1 MHSLVPV
8 ALRGD
13 LSYGDIVMEMVSIT
27 EGMTMSNISFD
38 SVSNSAP
45 ANALQGVGTNA
56 LVDNPFTF
64 EPVAEATSAHALQ
77 GVGTNALVDNPFSFQ
92 S

>member
-1 MHSLVPV
+1 
-8 ALRGD
+8 
-13 LSYGDIVMEMVSIT
+13 MEMVSIT

-64 EPVAEATSAHALQ
+64 EPVAEQRPHTPCRVWAPTPSSTTRSASRAETSPDPDCFDSLICR
-77 GVGTNALVDNPFSFQ
+77 
-92 S
+92 

>member
-1 MHSLVPV
+1 
-8 ALRGD
+8 
-13 LSYGDIVMEMVSIT
+13 MVSIT

-64 EPVAEATSAHALQ
+64 EPVAEATVPHTLCRVWAPTPSSTTRSASRAETFPDPDRFDGLICR
-77 GVGTNALVDNPFSFQ
+77 
-92 S
+92 

>member
-1 MHSLVPV
+1 
-8 ALRGD
+8 
-13 LSYGDIVMEMVSIT
+13 MEMVSIT

-56 LVDNPFTF
+56 LVDNPF
-64 EPVAEATSAHALQ
+64 
-77 GVGTNALVDNPFSFQ
+77 SFQ

>member
-1 MHSLVPV
+1 
-8 ALRGD
+8 
-13 LSYGDIVMEMVSIT
+13 MEMVSIT

-77 GVGTNALVDNPFSFQ
+77 GCGHQRPRRQPVQLPELKPSLIRTVFDGLICR
-92 S
+92 